1 MIFQWR
7 PRVLACWAADFFRL
21 TLGQWARQVP
31 SLCKD
36 TCREMMY
43 VVRSWACFLFLTITK
58 YILYCTFTTHVH
70 TIIESVLTVAG
81 AGLIGR
87 PPGRLVRGVVGCGL
101 WALKKIPFSVLFLL
115 HVTGPQS
122 CIVFLYAA
130 ILFLFFMLFCDVFV
144 LIYL

>member
-1 MIFQWR
+1 M
-7 PRVLACWAADFFRL
+7 
-21 TLGQWARQVP
+21 
-31 SLCKD
+31 
-36 TCREMMY
+36 
-43 VVRSWACFLFLTITK
+43 
-58 YILYCTFTTHVH
+58 
-70 TIIESVLTVAG
+70 ESVLTVAG

-87 PPGRLVRGVVGCGL
+87 PPGRLVRGVVGGGL
-101 WALKKIPFSVLFLL
+101 WALFRFLFYSCSM